1 MRREFMMKKKLF
13 QKYGRILVVAGMTAV
28 MLTACSQER
37 AQNTR
42 QTQETTS
49 IDSSQEIESGNS
61 ISDNSTESLTGQDSN
76 LEAVNHESGE
86 LETVGELTV
95 RFGDNGE
102 DFVMYLYD
110 NDTAAAIA
118 RHVGTEEWRLP
129 IYHYDDYD
137 GWEYMQYYDIPS
149 RYEIPSE
156 PEKVTMAKAGEVYYS
171 DPNRIILFYHDAE
184 ISESYT
190 KVGYFEAS
198 ETFISS
204 VENNPVLE
212 GWGNKTVYISDGR

>member
-86 LETVGELTV
+86 LETVGELIV

-102 DFVMYLYD
+102 DFVKIGR
-110 NDTAAAIA
+110 A
-118 RHVGTEEWRLP
+118 HV
-129 IYHYDDYD
+129 
-137 GWEYMQYYDIPS
+137 
-149 RYEIPSE
+149 
-156 PEKVTMAKAGEVYYS
+156 
-171 DPNRIILFYHDAE
+171 
-184 ISESYT
+184 
-190 KVGYFEAS
+190 
-198 ETFISS
+198 
-204 VENNPVLE
+204 
-212 GWGNKTVYISDGR
+212 

>member
-1 MRREFMMKKKLF
+1 MKKKLF
-13 QKYGRILVVAGMTAV
+13 QKYGKALAVAGMTAV
-28 MLTACSQER
+28 MLTACSQEKT
-37 AQNTR
+37 QNTR
-42 QTQETTS
+42 QTEETTS
-49 IDSSQEIESGNS
+49 IDSSQEIGNGNS
-61 ISDNSTESLTGQDSN
+61 ISANSTESLTGQDSN

-86 LETVGELTV
+86 VETAGELLV

-129 IYHYDDYD
+129 IYH
-137 GWEYMQYYDIPS
+137 
-149 RYEIPSE
+149 
-156 PEKVTMAKAGEVYYS
+156 
-171 DPNRIILFYHDAE
+171 DAE
-184 ISESYT
+184 ISESCT

-198 ETFISS
+198 ETFISA